1 VVASAELKGAAYRLW
16 TSDDRGVEGDRFA
29 GRPASADRLDS
40 TVEEPSLDLAA
51 GALMTVSM
59 TTWL

>member
-1 VVASAELKGAAYRLW
+1 MVASAELKGAAYQLG
-16 TSDDRGVEGDRFA
+16 TPDVRGVEADRSA
-29 GRPASADRLDS
+29 GHPASADRLDS
-40 TVEEPSLDLAA
+40 KEEEPSSDLAA